1 VLGLG
6 AAKALYGVS
15 GFTAMG
21 FLPGFDV
28 TPGTLAL
35 GCGIAMLLALAS
47 GLVPALQ
54 AARLSAV
61 QALRH
66 VE

>member
-1 VLGLG
+1 
-6 AAKALYGVS
+6 
-15 GFTAMG
+15 MG

-28 TPGTLAL
+28 TAGTLAM
-35 GCGIAMLLALAS
+35 GVGIAVALALAS